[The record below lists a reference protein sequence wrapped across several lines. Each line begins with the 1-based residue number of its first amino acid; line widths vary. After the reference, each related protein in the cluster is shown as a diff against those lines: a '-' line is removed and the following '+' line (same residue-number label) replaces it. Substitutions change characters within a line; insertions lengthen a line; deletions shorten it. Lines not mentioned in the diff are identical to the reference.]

1 MLSYWDI
8 LPCDVQNNIK
18 DIVAAQTIQSNW
30 LGHHCR
36 NKIAITTVKKYTDRA
51 QLTSTPYIDIKYL
64 CKHDRK
70 YLCYCDRTVLRTV
83 LEIEYCVNRV
93 LSNRFM
99 ITKCELDLWKS
110 FIRNIEFSHWD
121 PCLPRA
127 PKNPH
132 FYGRIE
138 RAKNK
143 LQKHLDLCIFI
154 TEYRQNC
161 IKYQNE

>member
-1 MLSYWDI
+1 MLSRWDNLLTELKKYI
-8 LPCDVQNNIK
+8 D
-18 DIVAAQTIQSNW
+18 AAQTIQKNW
-30 LGHHCR
+30 RRHDSR
-36 NKIAITTVKKYTDRA
+36 NQIAITIVKKYTDRA
-51 QLTSTPYIDIKYL
+51 QLTSTRYIDIKYL

-70 YLCYCDRTVLRTV
+70 YLCYCDRTVLITV

-99 ITKCELDLWKS
+99 IQKCELDLWNS
-110 FIRNIEFSHWD
+110 FIRNIEFSYWD